1 MSQEQ
6 EDLIIAMIAQAEES
20 QALASK
26 LLDQAQALQNQ
37 ADRTQKAAQEILIS
51 VPAEIR
57 RGASAGS
64 REILLESTK
73 VAVVGLKSSTDVV
86 VDKLT
91 ATAASLQEAA
101 AEGRASAKAIRRT
114 GLLLGVFLLSTA
126 VIIIGLTQS
135 VFAPA
140 LVRSYADDL
149 AGVKAELA
157 TERAALAKLRS
168 ETWRLELVEYQD
180 GTRGI
185 LLPKGVK
192 VDRTGPL
199 KDGRVGIVITP

>member
-6 EDLIIAMIAQAEES
+6 EDLIIVMIAQAEEA
-20 QALASK
+20 QGLAMK
-26 LLDQAQALQNQ
+26 LLDQAQALQGQ
-37 ADRTQKAAQEILIS
+37 AEGTQRVTEQILLGVS
-51 VPAEIR
+51 AEIR
-57 RGASAGS
+57 KGARVGT
-64 REILLESTK
+64 REILQEATEI
-73 VAVVGLKSSTDVV
+73 AVDGLKASTV
-86 VDKLT
+86 
-91 ATAASLQEAA
+91 SLQEAA
-101 AEGRASAKAIRRT
+101 AEGRASAKAIRST
-114 GLLLGVFLLSTA
+114 GLVLGAALLAMA
-126 VIIIGLTQS
+126 VVIIGLTYF
-135 VFAPA
+135 VIAPA

-157 TERAALAKLRS
+157 EENAALAKLRS

-180 GTRGI
+180 GSRGI